1 MNKNYNIISFSFIL
15 FINLNNYDFYKK
27 KNDNVIYLLK
37 KHKRVTNERYFNKI

>member
-1 MNKNYNIISFSFIL
+1 MTFTR
-15 FINLNNYDFYKK
+15 K